1 MKTVANCSYFV
12 MIVLRKRLHKIS
24 DGMQKERMTMNKT
37 WWKEAVAYQIYPR
50 SFMDSNGDGI
60 GDLQGIIAKLDYLK
74 DLGIDVIWICP
85 MYKSPNDD
93 NGYDISDYQDIMDEF
108 GTMADFDALLDEVH
122 KRDMK
127 LIIDLVINHTS
138 DEHPWF
144 IESRS
149 SKDNPKRDWYI
160 WHDGK
165 DGAEPNNWESI
176 FNGSAWEY
184 DEETEQYYL
193 HLFSRKQPDLNWEN
207 KEVREVLYDT
217 VNWWLDKGI
226 DGFRVDAISHIK
238 KEEGLKDMPN
248 PKGLKYV
255 PSFDK
260 HMNVKGIQPLLEEL
274 KENTFSKYDIM
285 TVGEANGVKIE
296 DAELWVGEEQGKFNM
311 VFQFEHL
318 SLWDAEKKKDLDV
331 VGLKKVL
338 TKWQK
343 GLENKG
349 WNALYIENH
358 DKPRIVSTWG
368 DDKQYWRESATTLGA
383 MYFFMHG
390 TPFIYQGQE
399 IGMTNVQL
407 PNIEDYDD
415 VAIKNLYRE
424 KIAEGVPHQDMM
436 EIIWAS
442 CRDNSRTPMQWNDE
456 MNAGFTT
463 STPWFSMN
471 PNYKEINV
479 EKQKNEEK
487 SIFNFYKKMIAL
499 KKEHDVLNYGTYD
512 LLLEDDPQIYAY
524 TRTLQDE
531 KVIVISN
538 ISKEEAVYNEGSF
551 ALERKR
557 LLLNNYEV
565 AEHEEVTTIALK
577 PYETR
582 VYRIS

>member
-1 MKTVANCSYFV
+1 
-12 MIVLRKRLHKIS
+12 
-24 DGMQKERMTMNKT
+24 MNKT

-60 GDLQGIIAKLDYLK
+60 GDLQGMISKLDYLK

-108 GTMADFDALLDEVH
+108 GTMADFDELLAEVH

-127 LIIDLVINHTS
+127 LIIDLVINHSS

-165 DGAEPNNWESI
+165 AGKEPNNWESI

-184 DEETEQYYL
+184 DETTDQYYL

-207 KEVREVLYDT
+207 EEVRQVLYDT

-238 KEEGLKDMPN
+238 KEEGFKDMPN

-274 KENTFSKYDIM
+274 KANTFAKYDIM

-318 SLWDAEKKKDLDV
+318 SLWDAEKKKELDV

-368 DDKQYWRESATTLGA
+368 DDKQYWRESATALGA
-383 MYFFMHG
+383 MYFFMQG

-399 IGMTNVQL
+399 IGMTNVQF
-407 PNIEDYDD
+407 PRIEDYDD
-415 VAIKNLYRE
+415 VAIKNLYRQ
-424 KIAEGVPHQDMM
+424 KIEEGVPHQEIM

-442 CRDNSRTPMQWNDE
+442 CRDNSRTPMQWNSE
-456 MNAGFTT
+456 ENAGFTT
-463 STPWFSMN
+463 GTPWFGMN

-479 EKQKNEEK
+479 DVQQTDAN
-487 SIFNFYKKMIAL
+487 SILNFYKKMVAL
-499 KKEHDVLNYGTYD
+499 KKEHEVFTYGTYD
-512 LLLEDDPQIYAY
+512 LLLEDHPQIYAY
-524 TRTLQDE
+524 TRTLGDE
-531 KVIVISN
+531 KVVVISN
-538 ISKEEAVYNEGSF
+538 ISKSEAVYEETSF
-551 ALERKR
+551 ELECNR

-565 AEHEEVTTIALK
+565 EAHNTATTITLK
-577 PYETR
+577 PFETR
-582 VYRIS
+582 IYCAK